1 MALPRQSKY
10 ALAVLV
16 LSHGMVLFAGFF
28 SPYDPAVQNREL
40 PFAPPVRIHFFDSQ
54 NRLHIRPFVYRLVAS
69 AASYAHYEEDR
80 SRLYPLRFFVA
91 GGRLLGVDNPAKIF
105 LIGTDAYGRDQFSRF
120 LYGGRISLLAGLS
133 ATAVSLGLGI
143 ILGAVAG
150 FYGRWLDELIMR
162 TAEIFLVL
170 PSLYLLFA
178 VRAVLPLHIAPSG
191 VFLLL
196 MAVIGAVGWAR
207 PARLIRG
214 VILSAKERDFVLAA
228 RGFGASDLYLLR
240 RHILP
245 QASSVVLSQA
255 AVLIP
260 AYILAEVILSF
271 FGLGVAEPSASWG
284 NLLASL
290 RQYNVLESYWWML
303 LPGVALI
310 PVFLAYNT
318 VLSYYKCY
326 SAGPPGQTEFDK
338 DPATASALEGWNRSP
353 N

>member
-1 MALPRQSKY
+1 
-10 ALAVLV
+10 
-16 LSHGMVLFAGFF
+16 MVLFAGFF
-28 SPYDPAVQNREL
+28 SPYDPAMQNREL

-69 AASYAHYEEDR
+69 TASYAHYEEDR
-80 SRLYPLRFFVA
+80 SRLYPVRFFVA
-91 GGRLLGVDNPAKIF
+91 GVRLFGVDNPAKIF
-105 LIGTDAYGRDQFSRF
+105 LMGTDAYGRDQFSRF
-120 LYGGRISLLAGLS
+120 LYGGRISLLAGLC
-133 ATAVSLGLGI
+133 ATAVSLGLGM

-150 FYGRWLDELIMR
+150 FYGRWIDELIMR

-191 VFLLL
+191 VFLVL

-303 LPGVALI
+303 LPAIALI

-318 VLSYYKCY
+318 VLSYYKHY
-326 SAGPPGQTEFDK
+326 SPGAHRPDGIRQGPV
-338 DPATASALEGWNRSP
+338 TASALEAGTGVRS
-353 N
+353 NFGNEDREDIESG